1 MLDHQ
6 SAAFAERV
14 WDVASQLGNNAPKIA
29 DDIMEAAFPLTC
41 SQARA
46 ELIGEVLA

>member
-29 DDIMEAAFPLTC
+29 DHIMEAAFPLTC
-41 SQARA
+41 LQARA